1 MTTSSQVSKL
11 YHTVVEDV
19 INNVKEAFLDEGVDE
34 QVLQELKQL
43 WESKLAASKA
53 LEPPPIDTEVHLAPS
68 AVAMRMPQPLHSKN
82 TSALEGAAAQ
92 AGQTQQVPGA
102 VAQVGQ
108 PTQTAIRYQPSEAAQ
123 SAAMALP
130 AGIFRQHLPI
140 VGAGGQ
146 IQNITVQQTGTGQYI
161 TLPQFQAQQQTQP
174 IAIQPQQPQAAQHVR
189 IPIQPQQQQFL
200 QHQHQ
205 QQQQAQLFHAGQLL
219 QHQAAGKGQ
228 QGLSQLDGN
237 EDTSSSEDDEDFD
250 VDDKDD
256 EEKEE
261 ENEEEQREEE
271 DPLNSA
277 DDVSEEDPTDL
288 FDTENVVVCQYDKIN
303 RNKNKWKFHLKDGI
317 MNLNGRDFV
326 FQKATGDS
334 EW

>member
-53 LEPPPIDTEVHLAPS
+53 LEPPPMEPELLLAPS
-68 AVAMRMPQPLHSKN
+68 AMPMKLPHPIHSK
-82 TSALEGAAAQ
+82 TAPAEGAAAPQLVAGATSQ
-92 AGQTQQVPGA
+92 APQTTVKY
-102 VAQVGQ
+102 Q
-108 PTQTAIRYQPSEAAQ
+108 PTEAARA
-123 SAAMALP
+123 AAMALP
-130 AGIFRQHLPI
+130 SGLFRQHLAT

-146 IQNITVQQTGTGQYI
+146 IQNIAVQQTGTGQYI
-161 TLPQFQAQQQTQP
+161 TLPQYQAQQQNQP
-174 IAIQPQQPQAAQHVR
+174 IPIQPQQPQVGQQVR
-189 IPIQPQQQQFL
+189 IPMQSQQFL
-200 QHQHQ
+200 HQ
-205 QQQQAQLFHAGQLL
+205 QHLQQQPAQIFHPGQLL
-219 QHQAAGKGQ
+219 QQQVSGKGP

-237 EDTSSSEDDEDFD
+237 EDTSSSEDDDDFD

-261 ENEEEQREEE
+261 ENEDEQREEE

-288 FDTENVVVCQYDKIN
+288 FDTDNVVVCQYDKIN

>member
-53 LEPPPIDTEVHLAPS
+53 LEPPPIEPAELLLAPS
-68 AVAMRMPQPLHSKN
+68 TVPMRMPQPILKN
-82 TSALEGAAAQ
+82 TTVEGAAVPQ
-92 AGQTQQVPGA
+92 AGQTQQVAGA
-102 VAQVGQ
+102 TAQVGQ
-108 PTQTAIRYQPSEAAQ
+108 PPQRTLQYQPSEAAQ
-123 SAAMALP
+123 AAAMALP
-130 AGIFRQHLPI
+130 AGIFRQHLAT
-140 VGAGGQ
+140 VDAGGQ
-146 IQNITVQQTGTGQYI
+146 IQNIAVQQTGTGQYI
-161 TLPQFQAQQQTQP
+161 TLPQFQAQQQSQP
-174 IAIQPQQPQAAQHVR
+174 IAIQPQQPQVGQHVR
-189 IPIQPQQQQFL
+189 IPIQPQQFLHQQ
-200 QHQHQ
+200 HHQ
-205 QQQQAQLFHAGQLL
+205 QQPTQIFHASQLL
-219 QHQAAGKGQ
+219 QQQAASKAQ

-237 EDTSSSEDDEDFD
+237 EDTSSSEDDDDFD

>member
-11 YHTVVEDV
+11 YQTVVDDV

-53 LEPPPIDTEVHLAPS
+53 LEPFPQEAEVVLAPS
-68 AVAMRMPQPLHSKN
+68 NVPMRMPQPKA
-82 TSALEGAAAQ
+82 SAGAEAAAAAPSGHAQ
-92 AGQTQQVPGA
+92 KIAGA
-102 VAQVGQ
+102 VAQ
-108 PTQTAIRYQPSEAAQ
+108 PPQTTLQYQPSDAAQ
-123 SAAMALP
+123 AATMALP
-130 AGIFRQHLPI
+130 AGIFRQHLATL
-140 VGAGGQ
+140 GAGGQ
-146 IQNITVQQTGTGQYI
+146 VQNIAVQQTGSGQYI
-161 TLPQFQAQQQTQP
+161 TLPQFQTQQQAQP
-174 IAIQPQQPQAAQHVR
+174 VPIQPQQPQQTGQAVR
-189 IPIQPQQQQFL
+189 IPIQPQQQQQNFL
-200 QHQHQ
+200 QQQ
-205 QQQQAQLFHAGQLL
+205 QQQQAQIFHAGQLL
-219 QHQAAGKGQ
+219 QQQLPGPGKGA

-237 EDTSSSEDDEDFD
+237 EDTSSSEDDDDFD
-250 VDDKDD
+250 LDDKDD

-277 DDVSEEDPTDL
+277 DDVSDEDPTEL

-303 RNKNKWKFHLKDGI
+303 RNKNKWKFYLKDGI

-326 FQKATGDS
+326 FQKATGDA

>member
-53 LEPPPIDTEVHLAPS
+53 LEPPPVDTEVLLAPS
-68 AVAMRMPQPLHSKN
+68 AVPMRMPQPLHTKN

-92 AGQTQQVPGA
+92 QPGQTQQVPGMLYCPWA
-102 VAQVGQ
+102 SRMASQ
-108 PTQTAIRYQPSEAAQ
+108 RYKC
-123 SAAMALP
+123 
-130 AGIFRQHLPI
+130 
-140 VGAGGQ
+140 
-146 IQNITVQQTGTGQYI
+146 QYI
-161 TLPQFQAQQQTQP
+161 TLPQFQAQQQSQP
-174 IAIQPQQPQAAQHVR
+174 IAIQPQQPQGAQHVR

-205 QQQQAQLFHAGQLL
+205 QQQLFHAGLL
-219 QHQAAGKGQ
+219 QQQAASKGQ
-228 QGLSQLDGN
+228 Q
-237 EDTSSSEDDEDFD
+237 
-250 VDDKDD
+250 
-256 EEKEE
+256 
-261 ENEEEQREEE
+261 

-277 DDVSEEDPTDL
+277 DDVSEEDPSDL